1 MLLFLI
7 GLENKTQAK
16 VVEAE
21 KVKVTGAAGAYT
33 RSFENMESN
42 IEEVKGILSR
52 ASISNDELA
61 GLAKDIDVTGDK
73 LRATTDRMLEL
84 DSTLS
89 DTKQSILQGQY
100 NLTNL
105 RQDAERLTQ
114 AASDVRDQATR
125 LQEANVVGAL
135 TLTQQA
141 KLKSD
146 QAARQV
152 ERIAQDVDDRP
163 LYDSVKQRGA
173 TERLIND
180 VRDKIAERQ
189 VNNTN
194 ALADITGQIGRLEN
208 RVPELNRAVCDGETS
223 RDRPCD
229 SLCGGA
235 GCGKCGGLSCQEG
248 ALTRAQEALQNSKA
262 AEKIFAKKDLDA
274 EGMLNKVSSVHTD
287 VTRAAEEAQAAFDL
301 AAEAKNRSKSEVE
314 RVEVL
319 STKINAFLNNDK
331 ATPEQVKGVAYECL
345 NATMTMDTA
354 QIQGLAEQINVAIG
368 EYRNSPPFCFYND
381 DLCWLLSNCLIR
393 SIN

>member
-1 MLLFLI
+1 
-7 GLENKTQAK
+7 

-33 RSFENMESN
+33 RSFENMESG

-61 GLAKDIDVTGDK
+61 GLARDIDVTGDQ

-89 DTKQSILQGQY
+89 DTKQAILQGQY
-100 NLTNL
+100 NLTSL
-105 RQDAERLTQ
+105 RQDAERLGQ
-114 AASDVRDQATR
+114 AAADVRDQATR

-152 ERIAQDVDDRP
+152 ERIAQDVDDSP
-163 LYDSVKQRGA
+163 LYESVKQRGA

-180 VRDKIAERQ
+180 VRDRIAERQ

-194 ALADITGQIGRLEN
+194 ALADITGQIGVLEN
-208 RVPELNRAVCDGETS
+208 RVPDLNQAVCDGETS

-229 SLCGGA
+229 NLCGGA

-248 ALTRAQEALQNSKA
+248 ALTRAQEALQNAKA

-314 RVEVL
+314 RVEIL
-319 STKINAFLNNDK
+319 STRINAFLNDGDK

-368 EYRNSPPFCFYND
+368 QFEILQTFWNFRTPRKSTGN
-381 DLCWLLSNCLIR
+381 
-393 SIN
+393 